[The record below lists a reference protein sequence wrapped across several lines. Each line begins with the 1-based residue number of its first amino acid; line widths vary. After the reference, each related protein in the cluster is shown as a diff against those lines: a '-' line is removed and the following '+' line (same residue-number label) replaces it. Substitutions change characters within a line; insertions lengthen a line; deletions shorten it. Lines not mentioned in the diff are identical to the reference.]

1 MPLMHSG
8 TITSNVWPEW
18 TLYLTI
24 RHMARDLGYSQFKV
38 SPVPVPSGAGLELG
52 NEMMR
57 PEGKF
62 SVMLPLG
69 KRSYHCAN
77 NRQMKCIFPLLKAV
91 LNHHPGP
98 ILPVTEL
105 RLVLLSVKTPTSN
118 ENKTW
123 EQLPHLGL
131 FQQQLVCPRTGN
143 CHLVLESNLGYY
155 DPWNTITKDTDTFW
169 SLVECW
175 GFQETLSRLP
185 TPKVTSFATSPML
198 NAHTFGFASASSPTK
213 RLPTL
218 KYQVQIHFLHFFVT
232 HMKVTENKMVGTNA
246 E

>member
-175 GFQETLSRLP
+175 GFQETVKIAYSKSDLLCHQSYAKCSHLW
-185 TPKVTSFATSPML
+185 VCISLFSNQTSSHSKIP
-198 NAHTFGFASASSPTK
+198 SSDSFP
-213 RLPTL
+213 P
-218 KYQVQIHFLHFFVT
+218 FFCNSYEG
-232 HMKVTENKMVGTNA
+232 HRE
-246 E
+246 